1 MPPTNLAAN
10 DLAYY
15 GDRAQAILDRHDA
28 PGASEAEIRAAVR
41 DFLIETKLATAD
53 SIQMEQS
60 PGDGSSGRVD
70 LRTRDVIFEFKVRIG
85 NRIQPEAKHVQQLDD
100 YLSAALVGGQQQRF
114 GILTDG
120 KYWIL
125 RWPGMGS
132 VNTQPPNA
140 FTLASADHGLLLYEW
155 LRDQAQALEA
165 PDIPP
170 TEDEIR
176 NRLGTGPRFDLHL
189 NALRDLYTEH
199 RDHPTIAVKRE
210 LWRRLLAA
218 ALGQVVE
225 EDPDLDDLFLRH
237 TYLSVVVGLAVQSAF
252 GIEIEHWAAG
262 DAERLLN
269 GQLFADETGLSGVV
283 ESDFFTWLLEV
294 GGEQWLRDLA
304 RRIAQFDWP
313 NADSDIARI
322 LYESV
327 IPAEE
332 RRRLG
337 EYYTP
342 DWLARAIVDAVVTDP
357 LEQRVLDPACGSGA
371 FIFAAVRKYLA
382 AAQEAGWVPAQALDG
397 LLNHVVGIDVHPV
410 AVHLARATWTF
421 AARDAIEAARDAN
434 MTVTVP
440 VYLGDSLQLRTE
452 SSGMFA
458 QQTVTIPVPDPP
470 DADLE
475 FNRELEFPRAL
486 VEQADRFDNLM
497 TSMASTIESGGDPVW
512 ALDDKGIDEGDD
524 RKMLERTAKL
534 LQRLHEEGRDHIWAY
549 YTRNLVRPVALR
561 ANPVDVI
568 VGNPPWLT
576 YNRSQAVVREELER
590 QSKDRYVIWAGGRNA
605 PNQEMAGLFFA
616 RCAELYLKPGGAAAM
631 VLPHSAL
638 QAGPFKKW
646 RSGQW
651 GVVSVDLGIQLP
663 WDLERIQP
671 NDFFP
676 LPACVA
682 FLKRKDPP
690 GKPLPQH
697 ADRWRGPLGG
707 PFEHESVPLMDT
719 SGGFASPYGDKARRG
734 ADIFPRVL
742 YLVTLEESTAL
753 VRAANTLIVSPR
765 RTSQEKSPWRELEA
779 AALDGQA
786 IEAEHVF
793 DVHLG
798 TTVAPYVLLEPL
810 KAVLPLS
817 MMTGDLIKKEDGWYG
832 LDPLSLGGRMRRR
845 WKLINELW
853 DENKGENSKLE
864 LLANLDYMHKLSS
877 QQSSNFKTGWLV
889 VYGKAGRPT
898 AAVMNAQGC
907 LVDKTLIWVP
917 CQKIEEAHFL
927 TAIINSKVLQET
939 LEPLMPKGQFG
950 ARDIEKHLWRLPI
963 PEYDK
968 DISLHREIA
977 EAGKSAAGGAAQVLS
992 EVRAER
998 EASGKG
1004 FTVTIA
1010 RRELRRWL
1018 SESDEGRTVEG
1029 LVGRLLG

>member
-1 MPPTNLAAN
+1 M
-10 DLAYY
+10 
-15 GDRAQAILDRHDA
+15 
-28 PGASEAEIRAAVR
+28 R
-41 DFLIETKLATAD
+41 DFLINTDLARPD
-53 SIQMEQS
+53 QIELEQS
-60 PGDGSSGRVD
+60 PGEGSSGRVD
-70 LRTRDVIFEFKVRIG
+70 LRTHDVIFEFKIRIG
-85 NRIQPEAKHVQQLDD
+85 NRIQADAKHVQQLDD
-100 YLSAALVGGQQQRF
+100 YLRAALLGGQPQRF

-225 EDPDLDDLFLRH
+225 EDPDLDELFLRH

-283 ESDFFTWLLEV
+283 ESDFFTWPLEV

-304 RRIAQFDWP
+304 RRVSRFDWP
-313 NADSDIARI
+313 SADSDIARI

-327 IPAEE
+327 IPADE
-332 RRRLG
+332 RHRLG

-357 LEQRVLDPACGSGA
+357 LEQRVLDPACGSGT

-382 AAQEAGWVPAQALDG
+382 AAQEAGRTPAQTLDG
-397 LLNHVVGIDVHPV
+397 LLNRVVGIDVHPV

-440 VYLGDSLQLRTE
+440 VYLGDSLQLRTAT
-452 SSGMFA
+452 SGMFA

-497 TSMASTIESGGDPVW
+497 TSMASAIESGGDPVW
-512 ALDDKGIDEGDD
+512 ALDDKGIGEGED

-568 VGNPPWLT
+568 VGNPPWLP
-576 YNRSQAVVREELER
+576 YNRTEAVVREELER
-590 QSKDRYVIWAGGRNA
+590 QSRHRYQIWAGGRYA
-605 PNQEMAGLFFA
+605 TQQDIACMFFA
-616 RCAELYLKPGGAAAM
+616 RSVELYLKPGGAAAM

-638 QAGPFKKW
+638 QTGTYTKW
-646 RSGQW
+646 RTGQW
-651 GVVSVDLGIQLP
+651 GVISVDLGVRQP
-663 WDLERIQP
+663 WDLERIEP
-671 NDFFP
+671 NNFFP
-676 LPACVA
+676 VPACVV
-682 FLKRKDPP
+682 FLTRRDPP
-690 GKPLPQH
+690 GKPLQSK
-697 ADRWRGPLGG
+697 ADRWRGTDSG
-707 PFEHESVPLMDT
+707 PFTMEQVALTDT
-719 SGGFASPYGDKARRG
+719 SGEFASPYGNRARNG
-734 ADIFPRVL
+734 ATIYPRPL
-742 YLVTLEESTAL
+742 FFVTVEESTAL
-753 VRAANTLIVSPR
+753 VQAANTLTVSPR
-765 RTSQEKSPWRELEA
+765 RSKQVKSPWKELE
-779 AALDGQA
+779 LPELTSRS

-798 TTVAPYVLLEPL
+798 ETIAPYVVLEPL

-817 MMTGDLIKKEDGWYG
+817 KSTGELVKKEGGWYG
-832 LDPLSLGGRMRRR
+832 VDPLTLGDRMRRR
-845 WKLINELW
+845 WRVVNEEWNEHKGPNNKL
-853 DENKGENSKLE
+853 S
-864 LLANLDYMHKLSS
+864 LLGNLDYVGKLSYQRFHRLDGIRVAYS
-877 QQSSNFKTGWLV
+877 AN
-889 VYGKAGRPT
+889 GRPT
-898 AAVMNAQGC
+898 SAILRDNR
-907 LVDKTLIWVP
+907 TLIDNALMWIP
-917 CQKIEEAHFL
+917 CLSEAEAQYL
-927 TAIINSKVLQET
+927 VALINSERVADASSRF
-939 LEPLMPKGQFG
+939 MSRGQFG
-950 ARDIEKHLWRLPI
+950 GRNMKKLLWHLPI
-963 PEYDK
+963 PEYDE
-968 DISLHREIA
+968 SNHLHQEIA
-977 EAGKSAAGGAAQVLS
+977 AVGASAAEGAAQVLA

-1004 FTVTIA
+1004 LTVTIA

-1018 SESDEGRTVEG
+1018 SESEEGLVVEG
-1029 LVGRLLG
+1029 LVGRLLA

>member
-1 MPPTNLAAN
+1 MTAVHLDPSDPAT
-10 DLAYY
+10 Y
-15 GDRAQAILDRHDA
+15 GDGAQAILDRHNA

-41 DFLIETKLATAD
+41 DFLINTELARPD
-53 SIQMEQS
+53 QIDLEQS
-60 PGDGSSGRVD
+60 PGAGSSGRVD
-70 LRTRDVIFEFKVRIG
+70 LRTHDVIFEFKTRIG
-85 NRIQPEAKHVQQLDD
+85 NRIQPDAKHVQQLDD

-283 ESDFFTWLLEV
+283 ESDFFTWPLEV

-382 AAQEAGWVPAQALDG
+382 AAQEAGWAPAPALDG

-486 VEQADRFDNLM
+486 VEQADKFDNLM
-497 TSMASTIESGGDPVW
+497 TSMASAIESGGDPVW
-512 ALDDKGIDEGDD
+512 ALDEKGISEGDD
-524 RKMLERTAKL
+524 RKKLERTAKL
-534 LQRLHEEGRDHIWAY
+534 LQQLREEGRDHIWAY
-549 YTRNLVRPVALR
+549 YTRNLVRPIALQ

-576 YNRSQAVVREELER
+576 YNRTEAVVREELER
-590 QSKDRYVIWAGGRNA
+590 QSRHRYEIWAGAHYATQHNVA
-605 PNQEMAGLFFA
+605 AFFFA
-616 RCAELYLKPGGAAAM
+616 RCTELYLKRGGMAAM

-638 QAGPFKKW
+638 QGGQFTKW
-646 RSGQW
+646 RTGRW
-651 GVVSVDLGIQLP
+651 GVVSVDLGARLP
-663 WDLERIQP
+663 WDLERIEP

-676 LPACVA
+676 VPACVV
-682 FLKRKDPP
+682 FLTRKGVP
-690 GKPLPQH
+690 GKPLPKQ
-697 ADRWRGPLGG
+697 ADRWRGKDRG
-707 PFEHESVPLMDT
+707 PFTMERVPLIDT
-719 SGGFASPYGDKARRG
+719 SGKFASPYGERARNG
-734 ADIFPRVL
+734 ATIYPRSLFFVNI
-742 YLVTLEESTAL
+742 EESTAL
-753 VRAANTLIVSPR
+753 VQATNVHTVSPR
-765 RTSQEKSPWRELEA
+765 RTKQEKSPWKELELPELA
-779 AALDGQA
+779 GQV

-793 DVHLG
+793 DVYLG
-798 TTVAPYVLLEPL
+798 ETVAPYVMLEPL

-817 MMTGDLIKKEDGWYG
+817 KSTGDLVKKQDGWYG
-832 LDPLSLGGRMRRR
+832 IDPLSLGHRMRRR
-845 WKLINELW
+845 WRAINEIW
-853 DENKGENSKLE
+853 EEHKGRNNTRS
-864 LLANLDYMHKLSS
+864 LLDNLDYMNKLNT
-877 QQSSNFKTGWLV
+877 QRLIDLDAKYYV
-889 VYGKAGRPT
+889 VYPQSGRPT
-898 AAVMNAQGC
+898 AAIVPTPSIIDYRLFWIEC
-907 LVDKTLIWVP
+907 TL
-917 CQKIEEAHFL
+917 QEAHYL
-927 TAIINSKVLQET
+927 TAIINSTELQT
-939 LEPLMPKGQFG
+939 RVKPLMSKGQFG
-950 ARDIEKHLWRLPI
+950 ARDLEKHLWRLPI
-963 PEYDK
+963 PEYDA
-968 DISLHREIA
+968 SLPLHQDIA
-977 EAGKSAAGGAAQVLS
+977 EAGAVAAEGAAQVLS
-992 EVRAER
+992 ELRADR
-998 EASGKG
+998 EASGKA
-1004 FTVTIA
+1004 FSVRIA

-1018 SESDEGRTVEG
+1018 SESEEGLAVEG
-1029 LVGRLLG
+1029 LVARLLG